1 MRLSK
6 RERDFLTTF
15 VAVAQKMLEASATPA
30 AQKRAGNKR
39 TRRSSADV
47 AQLKRHVNAALRR
60 NMAVKQIADELGVTP
75 AYIYQ
80 LMR

>member
-15 VAVAQKMLEASATPA
+15 VAVAQRMLEASAAPTG
-30 AQKRAGNKR
+30 QKRTGNKR
-39 TRRSSADV
+39 MRRSSADV

-60 NMAVKQIADELGVTP
+60 KVAVKQIADELGVTP

>member
-30 AQKRAGNKR
+30 GQTRAGKKR
-39 TRRSSADV
+39 RRRSSADV
-47 AQLKRHVNAALRR
+47 AQLKRHINAALRR
-60 NMAVKQIADELGVTP
+60 KVPVKEIADELGVTP

>member
-1 MRLSK
+1 M
-6 RERDFLTTF
+6 
-15 VAVAQKMLEASATPA
+15 
-30 AQKRAGNKR
+30 
-39 TRRSSADV
+39 RRSSADV

-60 NMAVKQIADELGVTP
+60 NVSVKQIADELGVTP

>member
-15 VAVAQKMLEASATPA
+15 VAVAQKMLEASATPV

-60 NMAVKQIADELGVTP
+60 NVSVKQIADELGVTP